1 MCGNLRDDASDF
13 GETRGIVMA
22 GVVVYFPCSLEGRA
36 ELAKCVAT
44 IHAQMVLDSI
54 LRLDCPIYQ
63 KATFIAVPAREV
75 DWRKGRFC
83 LEFHTLRTQY
93 KYR

>member
-1 MCGNLRDDASDF
+1 MSINKGIICAMLSIVCGNLRDDASDF

-44 IHAQMVLDSI
+44 IHAQMVLDICVISHI
-54 LRLDCPIYQ
+54 VN
-63 KATFIAVPAREV
+63 AF
-75 DWRKGRFC
+75 
-83 LEFHTLRTQY
+83 
-93 KYR
+93 